1 MTMGL
6 NCAAI
11 MEMHTCSIGSETVF
25 ISISVS
31 FSLKVCIKLLWIL
44 LLKLMC

>member
-1 MTMGL
+1 MTNGL

-11 MEMHTCSIGSETVF
+11 MEMHTCSIGSEIVF

-44 LLKLMC
+44 LLKLIC